1 MLRLVT
7 AEPMLH
13 QSAAGCKV
21 LVLSLHGA
29 KSRQQV
35 SVQRMPDGMALQ
47 HHRVHQRSP
56 PLQ

>member
-1 MLRLVT
+1 
-7 AEPMLH
+7 MLH